1 MKEQLARTYSRS
13 PVPLY
18 LQVAAALRRR
28 IEDGYWKANEKIS
41 TLEELEREFHVAR
54 VTVRQAIEILQNEGL
69 VRRKQG
75 KGTFVSAGLKDKRW
89 LLLDLKWA
97 SLIPAIASQVPHFI
111 DVEVEPE
118 APDLAAADGQP
129 AAAYKF
135 LKSVQSRD
143 GEPFALAK
151 VFVAREIF
159 DQAPEKFLSKTA
171 LSVLAT
177 AKGVKIASAR
187 QSFII
192 GSADMEAADQLQ
204 IPLGA
209 PTAEA
214 RIVIL
219 DGKGIAIYV
228 GHVVYRGDNVRLDID
243 LLG

>member
-1 MKEQLARTYSRS
+1 MNEQLARTYSRS

-89 LLLDLKWA
+89 LRLDLKWS
-97 SLIPAIASQVPHFI
+97 SLIRAIESQVPRFI

-118 APDLAAADGQP
+118 APDLADDEGRP
-129 AAAYKF
+129 AKGYKF

-143 GEPFALAK
+143 GEPFALAT
-151 VFVAREIF
+151 VFVARRIF

-171 LSVLAT
+171 LT
-177 AKGVKIASAR
+177 ALSTSKGVNIGSAR

-192 GSADMEAADQLQ
+192 GSADMEAADRLL

-214 RIVIL
+214 RIVVL
-219 DGKGIAIYV
+219 DDKGIAIYV
-228 GHVVYRGDNVRLDID
+228 GHVVYRGDSVRLDID

>member
-1 MKEQLARTYSRS
+1 MNEQLAKTYSRS
-13 PVPLY
+13 PIPLY

-89 LLLDLKWA
+89 LRLDLKWS
-97 SLIPAIASQVPHFI
+97 SLIDALESQVPRFI
-111 DVEVEPE
+111 EVDVEPE
-118 APDLAAADGQP
+118 GPELDEDEGRP
-129 AAAYKF
+129 AKGYKF

-143 GEPFALAK
+143 GEPFALAT
-151 VFVAREIF
+151 VFVARRIF
-159 DQAPEKFLSKTA
+159 DQDPKAFLSKTSLTA
-171 LSVLAT
+171 LSM
-177 AKGVKIASAR
+177 AKGLKIGSAR
-187 QSFII
+187 QSFFI
-192 GSADMEAADQLQ
+192 GSADMEAADELR

-214 RIVIL
+214 RIVVL
-219 DGKGIAIYV
+219 DDKGVAIYI
-228 GHVVYRGDNVRLDID
+228 GHVVYSGDSVRLDID

>member
-1 MKEQLARTYSRS
+1 MNEQLARTYSRS

-89 LLLDLKWA
+89 LRLDLKWS
-97 SLIPAIASQVPHFI
+97 SLIRAIESQVPTFI
-111 DVEVEPE
+111 DVEIEPE
-118 APDLAAADGQP
+118 APDLGDDEGRP
-129 AAAYKF
+129 AKGYKF

-143 GEPFALAK
+143 GEPFALAT
-151 VFVAREIF
+151 VFVARRIF
-159 DQAPEKFLSKTA
+159 DQSPEKFLSKTA
-171 LSVLAT
+171 LTALSAT
-177 AKGVKIASAR
+177 TGVKIGSAR

-192 GSADMEAADQLQ
+192 GSADMEAADRLR

-214 RIVIL
+214 RIVVL
-219 DGKGIAIYV
+219 DDKGIAIYV
-228 GHVVYRGDNVRLDID
+228 GNVVYRGDSVRLDID